1 MRARVV
7 AVEPVPENLEC
18 LRRNLSLNQC
28 GDVVHVVELALADQ
42 AGIGQMVLTE
52 DFLKGGSVG
61 TAQMDHADLFG
72 PKYRRVP
79 TQVET
84 LDRLWRKIGGRLD
97 VIKLDI
103 DGGESRFLQGG
114 LNTVASNRPVI
125 LTEVSRHHYRIRG
138 WDFDSAVMAAL
149 PDRYVPALIG
159 ATGQITQVS
168 KLTKCPDG
176 DVLLLP
182 EEAIPGR

>member
-7 AVEPVPENLEC
+7 AVEPVPENLEY
-18 LRRNLSLNQC
+18 LRRNLSLNLC
-28 GDVVHVVELALADQ
+28 GDVVHIVELALADQ
-42 AGIGQMVLTE
+42 PDIGQMVLTE
-52 DFLKGGSVG
+52 DFLLGGSVG

-84 LDRLWRKIGGRLD
+84 LDRLWPQIGGRLD

-103 DGGESRFLQGG
+103 DGGESRFLKGG
-114 LNTVASNRPVI
+114 LNTVAAHRPVI
-125 LTEVSRHHYRIRG
+125 LAEVSREHYRMRG
-138 WDFDSAVMAAL
+138 WDFDSTVMAAL

-159 ATGQITQVS
+159 ATGQIIQLS
-168 KLTKCPDG
+168 KLTECPDG

-182 EEAIPGR
+182 EEAIPAR